1 MKSAKAAKATK
12 AAKAVTSKIGALYR
26 ATEKVNTMDGTQLA
40 ALVLRTGIAGQMAHL
55 KAVTGRDLMAPKPQ
69 PQKTAKPKLTPKQF
83 AARAV
88 ALYAKDKKVSEI
100 AVALGYERG
109 HGQNRVCN
117 ALIRAGVYK
126 GSRKASV
133 KAAATA

>member
-1 MKSAKAAKATK
+1 MYSAG
-12 AAKAVTSKIGALYR
+12 KI
-26 ATEKVNTMDGTQLA
+26 
-40 ALVLRTGIAGQMAHL
+40 
-55 KAVTGRDLMAPKPQ
+55 
-69 PQKTAKPKLTPKQF
+69 
-83 AARAV
+83 
-88 ALYAKDKKVSEI
+88 VSEI

-133 KAAATA
+133 KAAAAA